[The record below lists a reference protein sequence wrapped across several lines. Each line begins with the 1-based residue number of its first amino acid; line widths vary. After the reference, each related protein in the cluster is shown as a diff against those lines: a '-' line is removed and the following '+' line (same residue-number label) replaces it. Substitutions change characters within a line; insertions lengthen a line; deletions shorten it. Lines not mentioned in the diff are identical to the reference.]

1 MNNAKF
7 NLNSVLIIMLIVAAI
22 VFFIMI
28 TLFDLADL
36 FPINQY
42 YRIGDTDLSVRYSSL
57 EGNGLFKGPEKTC
70 KKVLE
75 GNFGYEWGLVLD
87 GNSIYTNEY
96 ETTALQMVM
105 CSVVRIDAETY
116 EKETLMSDA
125 IVRGRCAS
133 GEIVCV
139 KDIVMEANFPK
150 TNSLFKLYSIAKPA
164 IDPDNDAYTVV
175 FLDPKTGET
184 VWSLR
189 EEEKLSDEAFAARY
203 LERTLEEVKK

>member
-7 NLNSVLIIMLIVAAI
+7 TLNSALIILIIAAALI
-22 VFFIMI
+22 FFVMI
-28 TLFDLADL
+28 TLFDLANFL
-36 FPINQY
+36 PMNLY
-42 YRIGDTDLSVRYSSL
+42 YRVGDTDLGVRYSSL

-96 ETTALQMVM
+96 ETTSFQMVL

-116 EKETLMSDA
+116 EKEVLFRDTIL
-125 IVRGRCAS
+125 RGRCAS

-139 KDIVMEANFPK
+139 KDAVMDANFPK
-150 TNSLFKLYSIAKPA
+150 TNSLFKLYSIAKPR
-164 IDPDNDAYTVV
+164 IDPAGGAATVI
-175 FLDPKTGET
+175 FLDPATGEI
-184 VWSLR
+184 VWEVKETSALND
-189 EEEKLSDEAFAARY
+189 KQFKAFY
-203 LERTLEEVKK
+203 LDKTLEEVKK